1 MTEPFH
7 YRNADGSLRLD
18 ELLGER
24 CVRHYTRIL
33 SSSNEQFAAMQLAMA
48 PAEAEDVPDTWMP
61 WQEPLQGVRTPEGW
75 VVAPR
80 GAAEREA
87 SSCQE
92 LAPLP
97 AFVWDVCGY
106 YRRLGVPWRA
116 TRTQIRLAYLAKDPM
131 SRSEPLHYAMT
142 QLLDPLI
149 RRAYDLM
156 PLGGLFMGDRE
167 VRELIER
174 QAAMAASARNAEAF
188 FDDEHVSQDDV
199 LKEWGFEKGLSE
211 EEARERLDGGFRHGR
226 GSDELGSSLSDWETS
241 WGWYWMSDPD
251 DCWTGEPCEDIA
263 LLETWQAMVA
273 SALTAAGVRTRFAVG
288 IWHGNGARSWRD
300 GNKGCIFFIGR
311 GRCTQREAT
320 EAVRAYIVKENTRA
334 TRESRDLCRSSTR
347 AQKRPSGSPTRTS
360 AAAVSGS
367 SSS

>member
-48 PAEAEDVPDTWMP
+48 PAEAEDVPDTWTP

-92 LAPLP
+92 LALLP

-106 YRRLGVPWRA
+106 YRRLGVPWKA

-188 FDDEHVSQDDV
+188 FDDEQVSQDDV

-226 GSDELGSSLSDWETS
+226 GSDELGSSLPDWETS

-288 IWHGNGARSWRD
+288 IWQGNGARSWRD

-320 EAVRAYIVKENTRA
+320 EAVRAYIVKENTR
-334 TRESRDLCRSSTR
+334 ESRDLCRSSTR